1 LQESYFAQQCGICS
15 TAKACGT
22 SVHHIFSLNAVFGTL
37 FSIEVEENRVE
48 NYKID
53 VMKQV
58 LQRLVAKDETHEKF
72 HLSTTIFMILL
83 FLTFWGVSFYV
94 LVNSLA

>member
-1 LQESYFAQQCGICS
+1 
-15 TAKACGT
+15 
-22 SVHHIFSLNAVFGTL
+22 
-37 FSIEVEENRVE
+37 
-48 NYKID
+48 
-53 VMKQV
+53 MKQV
-58 LQRLVAKDETHEKF
+58 LQRLVTKDETHEKF

>member
-1 LQESYFAQQCGICS
+1 VL
-15 TAKACGT
+15 
-22 SVHHIFSLNAVFGTL
+22 LN
-37 FSIEVEENRVE
+37 SEIVELKT
-48 NYKID
+48 YY
-53 VMKQV
+53 MKQV
-58 LQRLVAKDETHEKF
+58 LQRLVAKDETHEQF

>member
-1 LQESYFAQQCGICS
+1 M
-15 TAKACGT
+15 
-22 SVHHIFSLNAVFGTL
+22 TL
-37 FSIEVEENRVE
+37 KLLCRTKKF
-48 NYKID
+48 D
-53 VMKQV
+53 DMKQV

-72 HLSTTIFMILL
+72 HLSATIFMILL

>member
-1 LQESYFAQQCGICS
+1 
-15 TAKACGT
+15 
-22 SVHHIFSLNAVFGTL
+22 
-37 FSIEVEENRVE
+37 
-48 NYKID
+48 
-53 VMKQV
+53 MKQV
-58 LQRLVAKDETHEKF
+58 LQRLVQRDQSHDNF